1 MEGAKLKGFRRSGI
15 AVVGVLQVLQ
25 RCRRID
31 GQRENKLNRV
41 GREGRP
47 RKMRPSLNGLDE
59 TRRANQSDS
68 REAASS
74 ARNVFD
80 VARFTVYNRH
90 PIIGFQPPI
99 SNPAWY
105 GGREGGGGGGKN
117 TKPGWTSRASV
128 RKHQTVGGEK
138 KSPLNRMMG
147 ADG

>member
-90 PIIGFQPPI
+90 LEDHADVDNTQSHAETDKNAV
-99 SNPAWY
+99 SN
-105 GGREGGGGGGKN
+105 
-117 TKPGWTSRASV
+117 
-128 RKHQTVGGEK
+128 
-138 KSPLNRMMG
+138 
-147 ADG
+147 

>member
-80 VARFTVYNRH
+80 VARFTVYNKT
-90 PIIGFQPPI
+90 PNYWLSASYKQPGLV
-99 SNPAWY
+99 WRK
-105 GGREGGGGGGKN
+105 GRGGGGGVAKIRS
-117 TKPGWTSRASV
+117 P
-128 RKHQTVGGEK
+128 VGHLGPQFGNIRRWVVK
-138 KSPLNRMMG
+138 RNPR
-147 ADG
+147 